1 MALQKRK
8 HCQARRDKRRSHW
21 KLPTMGFTRCAQ
33 CARTIQPHRICGFC
47 GYYRG
52 RQIVA
57 IAERKPRKS
66 T

>member
-21 KLPTMGFTRCAQ
+21 NLPAAGMTRCAQ
-33 CARTIQPHRICGFC
+33 CARTIMPHRICGYC

-52 RQIVA
+52 RQVIVV
-57 IAERKPRKS
+57 AERKPRKS
-66 T
+66 S